1 MSGMPQ
7 SDQVTGRSRMARCS
21 WMCAV
26 VAALWCMATGY
37 ARAQGS
43 CTFTDENGKTVTW
56 PNCQPPTATP
66 GSSSPTPATAPASK
80 PNAPAPTNSPATSA
94 PKSFPFPGE
103 TQEQTPTPS
112 SAVTPPQSP
121 NNGQTN
127 APQSSTP
134 APANAPAG
142 SRFPFPGEQDNPA
155 SSSSSSSPL
164 GDAGSSGSGSSSSS
178 SSDEDPFGDSNSGL
192 PAGDDD
198 PAAKAAAKR
207 RAEKRRLA
215 GSKPQTQ
222 DEREAEDLQVGSF
235 YMDGENYRGAYLRAK
250 DAVTYGSDDPEAHFL
265 LAESARKLGKL
276 DEALAEYRKCLT
288 LDPIPKTKKAAEK
301 AIKEMA
307 GS

>member
-1 MSGMPQ
+1 MFA
-7 SDQVTGRSRMARCS
+7 MA
-21 WMCAV
+21 
-26 VAALWCMATGY
+26 AALWCMA
-37 ARAQGS
+37 ASHAQAQGS

-56 PNCQPPTATP
+56 PNCQPPSATP
-66 GSSSPTPATAPASK
+66 GSGTSTPATAPASK
-80 PNAPAPTNSPATSA
+80 PNAPATTA

-103 TQEQTPTPS
+103 TQEQAPNPSSVSTPS
-112 SAVTPPQSP
+112 QSP
-121 NNGQTN
+121 NNGPTN

-134 APANAPAG
+134 APADAPAG
-142 SRFPFPGEQDNPA
+142 SRFPFPGEQDKPA

-307 GS
+307 GN